1 MLLFTAPLHALRKT
15 KVFQS
20 LLNSRLNNPK
30 LYDLGFSHRVALRP
44 FTHASIRWKK
54 QRLEPGISKL
64 ITKIAKELDVQNDQG
79 WFFDVGANVGLY
91 TWEVQEV
98 CPLRKILTFEPDPEN
113 IKLLEKTLSEVNLKN
128 LEICKSALSNQN
140 GVVSFFQDTLT
151 SATGCVEGKDKPWI
165 EQYLNSSANEIR
177 VKTKT
182 LDSVAL
188 EDKTPSLMKIDVE
201 GHEVEV
207 LEGSS
212 NTLTKAK
219 PLLIIESFP
228 PKQSTVLSLA

>member
-79 WFFDVGANVGLY
+79 WFLMS
-91 TWEVQEV
+91 VQMWDF
-98 CPLRKILTFEPDPEN
+98 IL
-113 IKLLEKTLSEVNLKN
+113 
-128 LEICKSALSNQN
+128 
-140 GVVSFFQDTLT
+140 
-151 SATGCVEGKDKPWI
+151 GKFRRFVRS
-165 EQYLNSSANEIR
+165 QR
-177 VKTKT
+177 
-182 LDSVAL
+182 
-188 EDKTPSLMKIDVE
+188 
-201 GHEVEV
+201 
-207 LEGSS
+207 
-212 NTLTKAK
+212 
-219 PLLIIESFP
+219 F
-228 PKQSTVLSLA
+228 